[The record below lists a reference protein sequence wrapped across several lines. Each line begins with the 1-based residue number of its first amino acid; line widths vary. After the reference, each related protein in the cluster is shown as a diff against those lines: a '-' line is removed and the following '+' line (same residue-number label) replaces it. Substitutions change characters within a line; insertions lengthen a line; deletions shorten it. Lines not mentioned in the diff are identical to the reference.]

1 VLQQTSSNPTR
12 DFLWDSNQVTAGHS
26 RIFQDFSCNQA
37 LVEFAWDMLGNLL
50 GVHSVKFLH
59 YIFNPAFWVC
69 PYLTQNWVK
78 TTQHF
83 LECMLGIIVLLEGP
97 MLPKL

>member
-1 VLQQTSSNPTR
+1 V
-12 DFLWDSNQVTAGHS
+12 GE
-26 RIFQDFSCNQA
+26 A
-37 LVEFAWDMLGNLL
+37 L
-50 GVHSVKFLH
+50 VKFLH

-83 LECMLGIIVLLEGP
+83 LECSFMIYTSEGAHWKKWCRIYFKKQVTHSIN
-97 MLPKL
+97 MKF